1 MEGFIVGRHR
11 HLDIAIRSC
20 LQTELIAYTLGCLN
34 DIICVCCVYIYWPSY
49 HGTKEEAN
57 HRQVGHCH
65 KLTPYNTK
73 SMQSHSLAH

>member
-34 DIICVCCVYIYWPSY
+34 DIVCVCVVCIYI
-49 HGTKEEAN
+49 
-57 HRQVGHCH
+57 GHH
-65 KLTPYNTK
+65 IMEQRKKLIIVKLVIVT
-73 SMQSHSLAH
+73 S